1 MKAQDDFLQTIEDF
15 YKIHTHYE
23 DSEKAK
29 INKAWEYLLE
39 YSKTHERPCGES
51 FELHPLRVASILAKS
66 KLDADCIVAGLLHE
80 CENVENLFGKEVG
93 NIVKGACRITNLKI
107 QNKTINIRT
116 GNIL

>member
-39 YSKTHERPCGES
+39 YSKTHE
-51 FELHPLRVASILAKS
+51 HQI
-66 KLDADCIVAGLLHE
+66 IGLVS
-80 CENVENLFGKEVG
+80 ENVNEVELRLTKKDG
-93 NIVKGACRITNLKI
+93 N
-107 QNKTINIRT
+107 
-116 GNIL
+116 